1 MWNVA
6 ARKSGKTEFVLDIG
20 SCHECTLENG
30 FAIIPLETLKPTTT
44 NTYLHSGSSGR
55 SRSGGA
61 CCS

>member
-1 MWNVA
+1 MWNA
-6 ARKSGKTEFVLDIG
+6 AASKFGKTEFVLDTG
-20 SCHECTLENG
+20 SCRECTLENG
-30 FAIIPLETLKPTTT
+30 RAIIPLETLKPTTT